1 MISLRG
7 ILSSASAAAVVLAAV
22 AATAAAQNIASRV
35 AGVREGTVRMTY
47 AARPDICG
55 HPNGFSTTRNFER
68 GQTTTW
74 NSETSRDVEWDTNC
88 EHGPVR
94 LVLDVRSGAITAI
107 RAYVGGRWRARS
119 GVTDIGEVPSGEAAD
134 FLLSLA
140 ESLPSRLGDKAIF
153 PATIAANVSVWP
165 RLIRLARNANVPAN
179 TRRQAVFWVSQAA
192 GEAATRGLDDLVTDN
207 SVERDVREQAV
218 FALSQRP
225 RAEGVPA
232 LIRVARTNRDPQI
245 RKKALFWLGQS
256 NDPRA
261 IELFEEILAKN

>member
-1 MISLRG
+1 MISLSA
-7 ILSSASAAAVVLAAV
+7 ILSSASVAAVVLAAA
-22 AATAAAQNIASRV
+22 AATAPAQSIASRV

-47 AARPDICG
+47 AARPEICG
-55 HPNGFSTTRNFER
+55 HSNGFSTDSKYDR

-74 NSETSRDVEWDTNC
+74 NSERSRDVEWDMSC
-88 EHGPVR
+88 ERGPVR
-94 LVLDVRSGAITAI
+94 LVLDVKGGAITAI
-107 RAYVGGRWRARS
+107 RAYVGGRWRERPD
-119 GVTDIGEVPSGEAAD
+119 VTDIGEVPAGDAANY
-134 FLLSLA
+134 LLSLA
-140 ESLPSRLGDKAIF
+140 ETLPSRLGDKAIF
-153 PATIAANVSVWP
+153 PATIAANVTVWP
-165 RLIRLARNANVPAN
+165 RLIRIARNADLPSN

-192 GEAATRGLDDLVTDN
+192 GEAATKGLDDLVTDN

-225 RAEGVPA
+225 KAEGVPA